1 MREIIYV
8 ERDTVTRD
16 GKTTLRE
23 TRCYGRLDADGS
35 FHLLR
40 CCGKRFPLQHT
51 EDKAEVTLSP
61 IQKNQEVA

>member
-8 ERDTVTRD
+8 ERDTVTQD

-23 TRCYGRLDADGS
+23 TQCYGRLDADGS

-40 CCGKRFPLQHT
+40 CCGKRFPLQRT
-51 EDKAEVTLSP
+51 EAKAASLSP